1 MYYNID
7 EESIENPDLLQA
19 FIEVSKKILAD
30 IESRVE
36 VIKANI
42 DSIRGKLYI
51 KRSNGIYSR
60 KYSSILA
67 VDSTWTVP
75 SLELVA
81 GTIAVIIS
89 GYVIAAPPYLGDCG
103 VTYVIHRENAG
114 ELSGRFQL
122 EVELDSKLLEL
133 ITAYGKLDES
143 IDMVMIDGSLF
154 FFTIRDFYDPAKSID
169 LLADR
174 SRLRGGRLASLV
186 SRALVELL
194 GKSSK
199 LNIPVVGVVKRVSS
213 RFLLP
218 RIFNTWSLDSKLL
231 NINDKLLSS
240 LILKPGEYIVMDSFY
255 KALIEYLELIKGL
268 NRRVSSIIDI
278 VRICDNPP
286 TGTYMEKLCNYMN
299 NTAIVYYKQRG
310 SQIFQQTTRLDI
322 YPRNMV
328 DDVVEY
334 AIENSTQNSVPA
346 PIDYIDRYI
355 RLETTML
362 KKLYTILRSETKTV
376 ELETA
381 LGLTNP
387 QKHYLWEK

>member
-1 MYYNID
+1 
-7 EESIENPDLLQA
+7 
-19 FIEVSKKILAD
+19 
-30 IESRVE
+30 
-36 VIKANI
+36 
-42 DSIRGKLYI
+42 
-51 KRSNGIYSR
+51 
-60 KYSSILA
+60 
-67 VDSTWTVP
+67 
-75 SLELVA
+75 
-81 GTIAVIIS
+81 
-89 GYVIAAPPYLGDCG
+89 
-103 VTYVIHRENAG
+103 
-114 ELSGRFQL
+114 
-122 EVELDSKLLEL
+122 
-133 ITAYGKLDES
+133 
-143 IDMVMIDGSLF
+143 
-154 FFTIRDFYDPAKSID
+154 
-169 LLADR
+169 
-174 SRLRGGRLASLV
+174 